1 MTFAQAVGLIWLDHV
16 RLGVGDVE
24 EFRVRPVGSGPSGC
38 PQGRVGGREQFL
50 PDDHG
55 EQRIRRSRT
64 PGAEGRDSSSP
75 SPPFSPVVHN
85 LWTTGER
92 KMLSSARPTG
102 APVDGVE
109 HHPARVAPLT
119 SP

>member
-1 MTFAQAVGLIWLDHV
+1 MPLSDWPSSDGARAAVGWATLWSS
-16 RLGVGDVE
+16 VG
-24 EFRVRPVGSGPSGC
+24 GPSAAVRAGAHK
-38 PQGRVGGREQFL
+38 GDLVGREQFL

-119 SP
+119 AP